1 MGQEDSMAVDLS
13 EQPSELCKL
22 NKQVLSILERT
33 FIMKMSKGKKAI
45 ALLMC
50 AMMIVISSFSV
61 SAASKYFAN
70 EKAYAQLYFVGKD
83 AVATTTVYTGSDPCS
98 TYVYLYGT
106 GERDTASGS
115 TYACAIYSHSDSP
128 SYATSTHHA
137 AGYSTSLTQ
146 YY

>member
-1 MGQEDSMAVDLS
+1 MGQEDSMAIDLS

-33 FIMKMSKGKKAI
+33 FFMKMSKGKKAT

-70 EKAYAQLYFVGKD
+70 EKAYAQLYFSGKN

>member
-1 MGQEDSMAVDLS
+1 
-13 EQPSELCKL
+13 
-22 NKQVLSILERT
+22 
-33 FIMKMSKGKKAI
+33 MKMSKGKKAT

-70 EKAYAQLYFVGKD
+70 EKAYAQLYFSGKN